1 MKHLHSISAHE
12 SGQILTEAALSKVLM
27 WVEMLDG
34 RFFHYKGVITMA
46 LVFLDLD
53 GTTLYKGT
61 PSEGIIETIALLKA
75 NGHHPMIATG
85 RVPHVLYG
93 VDQILGID
101 DYIASNGQYIKY
113 NNQVVLERYIPKDVI
128 TRLVDYCDKEQLDL
142 VVEGVDAYV
151 AHSKLTSL
159 VDEFSEIYNIEKPVV
174 NPTYHLDHN
183 ILACVFFSKEKI
195 DEVRALFPEL
205 QFNRSNTFGYD
216 VNLQGGLKAE
226 GVSWLINY
234 LNYPADQVYAIGD
247 GLNDITM
254 LQSVHTGIA
263 MGNAHPRLKAVAK
276 HITDDVTAQGVY
288 KALKHFRLI

>member
-34 RFFHYKGVITMA
+34 RFFDYKGVTIMA

-53 GTTLYKGT
+53 GTTLYKGN

-75 NGHHPMIATG
+75 NGHRPVIATG

-93 VDQILGID
+93 VDKVLGID
-101 DYIASNGQYIKY
+101 DYIASNGQYIKF
-113 NNQVVLERYIPKDVI
+113 NDQVVLERYIPKDVI
-128 TRLVDYCDKEQLDL
+128 ERLVSYCDKEQLDL
-142 VVEGVDAYV
+142 VVESVDGYV
-151 AHSKLTSL
+151 AHSKLTPL
-159 VDEFSEIYNIEKPVV
+159 VDEFSEIYNIEKPIVI
-174 NPTYHLDHN
+174 PDYHLKNN
-183 ILACVFFSKEKI
+183 ILSCVFFAKEKI
-195 DEVRALFPEL
+195 DEVRELFPEL

-216 VNLQGGLKAE
+216 VNLKGGLKAE
-226 GVSWLINY
+226 GILWLIDY
-234 LNYPADQVYAIGD
+234 LSYPHEQVYAIGD

-254 LQSVHTGIA
+254 LESVHTGIA
-263 MGNAHPRLKAVAK
+263 MGNAHPRLKAVAS

>member
-34 RFFHYKGVITMA
+34 RFFDYKGVMIMS

-75 NGHHPMIATG
+75 NGHRPVIATG

-93 VDQILGID
+93 VDKVLGIN

-113 NNQVVLERYIPKDVI
+113 DNQVILERYIPKDVI
-128 TRLVDYCDKEQLDL
+128 QRFADYCDQKQLDL
-142 VVEGVDAYV
+142 VVESVDGYI
-151 AHSKLTSL
+151 AHSKRTTL
-159 VDEFSEIYNIEKPVV
+159 VDEFSEIYNIEKPLIDS
-174 NPTYHLDHN
+174 TYHLNHN
-183 ILACVFFSKEKI
+183 ILACVFFSKENI
-195 DEVRALFPEL
+195 DEVRRAFPEL
-205 QFNRSNTFGYD
+205 QFNRSSSIGYD
-216 VNLQGGLKAE
+216 VNLSGGLKAE
-226 GVSWLINY
+226 GISWLINY
-234 LNYPADQVYAIGD
+234 LNYPLDQVYAIGD

-254 LQSVHTGIA
+254 VQSVHTGIA

-276 HITDDVTAQGVY
+276 HITDDVTAQGVF
-288 KALKHFRLI
+288 KALKHYGLI